1 MKGKNETLNKILLHV
16 FLWLLVLVIVVPL
29 LWLILNS
36 LKTNNELF
44 RDSLALPKKWQY
56 MNYVN
61 AWTKG
66 LSIYFVNSVVVTVV
80 SVALTCI
87 IAALAAYS
95 IARFEFPFKN
105 VIFFMI
111 LGGLMVSDYSILV
124 PLYKLLT
131 SMRLYNT
138 RPGLILV
145 YIAFRLPF
153 ATFLIYSYFLGLPKD
168 IEESAVIDGCS
179 PMRVFWQIVMPLSTP
194 IITSAAIMCGIYIW
208 NEFLFALV
216 FLEDRALMTMPIGL
230 QVFKG
235 QLKIDYASSMA
246 GIVICS
252 IPMIIAFI
260 IFQKQ
265 FVRGLTAGSVK
276 G

>member
-1 MKGKNETLNKILLHV
+1 MKSKNETLNKILLHV

-66 LSIYFVNSVVVTVV
+66 LSIYFVNSVVVTIV

-105 VIFFMI
+105 IIFFMI

-131 SMRLYNT
+131 TMNLYNT

-168 IEESAVIDGCS
+168 IEESAFIDGCS

-235 QLKIDYASSMA
+235 QLKIDYASSMS